1 MDVYMKKCYKRYQY
15 RTRDGVKWTSWFL
28 WYSDLRDP
36 IQMKGYKGD
45 HLLNEYREE

>member
-15 RTRDGVKWTSWFL
+15 RVRGGVEWTNWFE
-28 WYSDLRDP
+28 WHSDLRDP
-36 IQMKGYKGD
+36 VQMKGYKGE